1 MRLGRLA
8 ILSLVHLVVDGYG
21 TFIPALWVVIQ
32 DVFELSGLQVG
43 LFLGLGMLPA
53 NVLQPFYGM
62 VDQRF
67 ARWFVVLGPLL
78 AVVCLSMVGLASSLT
93 VLIML
98 GVSAY
103 VVAEAIGRI
112 GEEPEVQTGAMLVV
126 GLIGLV
132 VIIVSM
138 LLLRLGAAESLNVRG
153 AYFEVVSDAAGSVGV
168 IIAGLLVAATGN
180 GVWDTIVALG
190 IGIFVAVRAII
201 LGRQV
206 LTVLGQHIPEGM
218 RLDEVVADLEAVAGV
233 ADIHDLHIWTLTS
246 GMNVATAHLVV
257 DEGVNPQTV
266 LVAAQHAL
274 AERHHIEHATLQV
287 EAVKGVRCH
296 ELGW

>member
-1 MRLGRLA
+1 MFA
-8 ILSLVHLVVDGYG
+8 
-21 TFIPALWVVIQ
+21 
-32 DVFELSGLQVG
+32 SG
-43 LFLGLGMLPA
+43 
-53 NVLQPFYGM
+53 
-62 VDQRF
+62 
-67 ARWFVVLGPLL
+67 
-78 AVVCLSMVGLASSLT
+78 LT

-132 VIIVSM
+132 VNIVSM